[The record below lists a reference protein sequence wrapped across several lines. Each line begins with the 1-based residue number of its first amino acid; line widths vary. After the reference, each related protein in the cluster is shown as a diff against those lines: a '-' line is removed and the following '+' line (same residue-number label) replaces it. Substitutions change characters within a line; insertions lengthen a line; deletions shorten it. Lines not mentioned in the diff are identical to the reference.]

1 MKQEIIDMYFTDKLC
16 PSQLVLLA
24 RFDSLLEIL
33 SQRYFMK
40 SLQNKLNGE
49 QNEFKHNA

>member
-1 MKQEIIDMYFTDKLC
+1 MEQEIIDMYFTDKLC

-33 SQRYFMK
+33 SQRYFK